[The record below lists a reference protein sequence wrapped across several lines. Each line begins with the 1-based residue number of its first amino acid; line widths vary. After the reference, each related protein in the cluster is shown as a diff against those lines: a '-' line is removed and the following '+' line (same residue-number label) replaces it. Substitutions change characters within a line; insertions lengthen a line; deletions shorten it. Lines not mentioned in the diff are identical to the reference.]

1 MWCRAAVLPKQDLSP
16 LCSMLEDKQGAGRTA
31 GTTRFPER
39 TSVQAPRYSMVK
51 LRLFV
56 LSISASHSYS
66 SSSSTRACRY
76 CNYREIISPQ
86 LKPS

>member
-39 TSVQAPRYSMVK
+39 TSASTEILHGQAAPVCAEHQCFSFIFF
-51 LRLFV
+51 LL
-56 LSISASHSYS
+56 LN
-66 SSSSTRACRY
+66 TRMQILQLQGDY
-76 CNYREIISPQ
+76 FSPA
-86 LKPS
+86 KT